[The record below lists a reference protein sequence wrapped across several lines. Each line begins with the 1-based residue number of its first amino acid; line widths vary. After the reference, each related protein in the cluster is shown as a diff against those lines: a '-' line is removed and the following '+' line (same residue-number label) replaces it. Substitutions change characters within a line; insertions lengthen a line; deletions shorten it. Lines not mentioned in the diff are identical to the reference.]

1 MLVACVLGEFA
12 STGHHSA
19 RTARVVL
26 LSQPERPLQGF
37 MSEDRSPN
45 PQMPE
50 RSLELSRPLAVLDV
64 QSTGLDTDNARI
76 VKLAVFR
83 VDPDGSEHVKSVIVN
98 PGIPIPPGA
107 TQVHGISDLDVMDK
121 PIFRAYARA
130 LADHLEGCDVAGFG
144 IERFGL
150 PLLLAEFERNGV
162 EFAMEGRAV
171 VDAMTVFHRLEPR
184 NLASAYS
191 RFVGGI
197 RPDSAAEAQG
207 ARNVFDILQG
217 ELRSSA
223 DVPNTPREL
232 ANWAKGIDD
241 TAIDSE
247 GKFIWSEEGDALVN
261 FGKHRG
267 ERLIEVVNNDMPYLN
282 WVSGS
287 DNFEPEVRKIA
298 ESAASGYLPERP
310 EDQETGSGTGS

>member
-1 MLVACVLGEFA
+1 
-12 STGHHSA
+12 
-19 RTARVVL
+19 
-26 LSQPERPLQGF
+26 
-37 MSEDRSPN
+37 MSENSPQN
-45 PQMPE
+45 PENTE

-76 VKLAVFR
+76 VKLSVFR
-83 VDPDGSEHVKSVIVN
+83 VDPDGSEHVKSVTVN
-98 PGIPIPPGA
+98 PGIPIPPGS

-121 PIFRAYARA
+121 PAFRAYARA
-130 LADHLEGCDVAGFG
+130 LADHLEGCDLAGFG

-150 PLLLAEFERNGV
+150 PLLLTEFERNGV
-162 EFAMEGRAV
+162 EFLMEGRTV

-191 RFVGGI
+191 RFVGGL
-197 RPDSAAEAQG
+197 RPDSGEDAQG
-207 ARNVFDILQG
+207 ARNIFDILQG
-217 ELRSSA
+217 ELRSSPN
-223 DVPNTPREL
+223 VPSTPPEL

-267 ERLIEVVNNDMPYLN
+267 ERLIEVVNNDTPYLN

-298 ESAASGYLPERP
+298 ESAASGYLPERSQDEEP
-310 EDQETGSGTGS
+310 GSAADS

>member
-1 MLVACVLGEFA
+1 
-12 STGHHSA
+12 
-19 RTARVVL
+19 
-26 LSQPERPLQGF
+26 
-37 MSEDRSPN
+37 MSENSPQN
-45 PQMPE
+45 PEIPE
-50 RSLELSRPLAVLDV
+50 RSLVLSRPLAVLDV

-98 PGIPIPPGA
+98 PGIPIPSGA
-107 TQVHGISDLDVMDK
+107 SQVHGISDLYVMDK
-121 PIFRAYARA
+121 PVFRAYARA
-130 LADHLEGCDVAGFG
+130 LADHLEGCDIAGFG

-162 EFAMEGRAV
+162 EFLMEGRTV

-191 RFVGGI
+191 RFVGGL
-197 RPDSAAEAQG
+197 RPDSGEDAQG
-207 ARNVFDILQG
+207 ARNIFDILQG
-217 ELRSSA
+217 ELRSSPN
-223 DVPNTPREL
+223 VPSTPPEL

-267 ERLIEVVNNDMPYLN
+267 ERLIEVVNNDTPYLN

-298 ESAASGYLPERP
+298 ESAASGYLPERSQDEEP
-310 EDQETGSGTGS
+310 GSAADS

>member
-1 MLVACVLGEFA
+1 
-12 STGHHSA
+12 
-19 RTARVVL
+19 
-26 LSQPERPLQGF
+26 
-37 MSEDRSPN
+37 MSELN
-45 PQMPE
+45 PQNPQIEE

-83 VDPDGSEHVKSVIVN
+83 VEPDGSEHVKSVMVN
-98 PGIPIPPGA
+98 PGIPIPPGS

-121 PIFRAYARA
+121 PVFRAYAKA
-130 LADHLEGCDVAGFG
+130 LADHLEGCDLAGFG

-162 EFAMEGRAV
+162 EFTMECRTV

-191 RFVGGI
+191 RFVGGS
-197 RPDSAAEAQG
+197 RPDSGDDAQG
-207 ARNVFDILQG
+207 ARNIFDIIQG
-217 ELRSSA
+217 ELMSSTA
-223 DVPNTPREL
+223 VPSKPREL
-232 ANWAKGIDD
+232 ANWAKGIDG

-267 ERLIEVVNNDMPYLN
+267 ERLIEVVNNDTPYLN

-298 ESAASGYLPERP
+298 ESAASGYLPEP
-310 EDQETGSGTGS
+310 SQEQDQKSVSGSDS